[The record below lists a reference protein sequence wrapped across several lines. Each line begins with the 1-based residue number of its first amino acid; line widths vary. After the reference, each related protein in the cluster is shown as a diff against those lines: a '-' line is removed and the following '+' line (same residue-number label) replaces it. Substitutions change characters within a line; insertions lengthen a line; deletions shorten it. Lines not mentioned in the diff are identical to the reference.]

1 MSTNHTNLF
10 EYIYITLSDSHTYI
24 FTIHRCRVKH
34 SWSFTIRKYHFKTSQ
49 CKPISKLNLQK
60 SVHFHLHV
68 LDACKITA
76 YYSLLWCDV
85 YSLSLIISPHITYA
99 STVWDGCSG
108 ILSNKLNYL
117 HSRRAAKLMIS
128 DSSLTTSDTK
138 LQVLGLVPL
147 KEKLMFNKA
156 VLVFKAYTNFVPLYL
171 KQLFICSNTCA
182 TSRFITLPKPRIYTF
197 FETSFSFSGASLWNT
212 AIPTQIKSFNS
223 PLTASLRAQFLKWFR
238 STEFQCFKYPT
249 PHTKTNQF
257 LGLHACIVPQC

>member
-1 MSTNHTNLF
+1 MEVGEEEDYNYTYRYTHYQNYSCIKMGSDESHFNVSFIVRDSVHKPYEPF
-10 EYIYITLSDSHTYI
+10 WIYITLSDSHTYI

-68 LDACKITA
+68 LDACKIIA

-85 YSLSLIISPHITYA
+85 YSLSLSHISPHLTYA
-99 STVWDGCSG
+99 STVWDSCSG
-108 ILSNKLNYL
+108 ILFNKVNYL

-128 DSSLTTSDTK
+128 DSSLTTANTK

-156 VLVFKAYTNFVPLYL
+156 VLVFKAHTNLVPPYL
-171 KQLFICSNTCA
+171 KQLFCCCNPRA
-182 TSRFITLPKPRIYTF
+182 TSRFITLPKPRLDLF
-197 FETSFSFSGASLWNT
+197 
-212 AIPTQIKSFNS
+212 
-223 PLTASLRAQFLKWFR
+223 
-238 STEFQCFKYPT
+238 
-249 PHTKTNQF
+249 
-257 LGLHACIVPQC
+257 

>member
-1 MSTNHTNLF
+1 MGSDESHFNVSLIVRDKITQTI
-10 EYIYITLSDSHTYI
+10 YIYIKRFQTLIHLF

-34 SWSFTIRKYHFKTSQ
+34 SWSFTIRKYHFKTK

-85 YSLSLIISPHITYA
+85 YSLSLSHISPHLTYA

-108 ILSNKLNYL
+108 ILFNKLNYL

-128 DSSLTTSDTK
+128 DSSLTTADTK
-138 LQVLGLVPL
+138 LQVLRLVPL
-147 KEKLMFNKA
+147 KEKLMFKKA
-156 VLVFKAYTNFVPLYL
+156 VLVFKAYTNLVFPCL

-182 TSRFITLPKPRIYTF
+182 TSRFITLPKPRRDLF
-197 FETSFSFSGASLWNT
+197 FKLASHFQAHPCGILLS
-212 AIPTQIKSFNS
+212 Q
-223 PLTASLRAQFLKWFR
+223 LK
-238 STEFQCFKYPT
+238 
-249 PHTKTNQF
+249 
-257 LGLHACIVPQC
+257 